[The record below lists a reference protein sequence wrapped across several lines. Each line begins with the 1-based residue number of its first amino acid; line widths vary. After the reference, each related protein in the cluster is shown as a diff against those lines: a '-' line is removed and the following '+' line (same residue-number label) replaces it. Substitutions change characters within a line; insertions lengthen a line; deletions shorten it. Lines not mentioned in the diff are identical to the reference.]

1 MILFYRIFTFFL
13 FPLFILITYLRR
25 FISKE
30 DKKRFI
36 EKISINETFFPRD
49 KKIFWIHA
57 ASVGETNSVIPV
69 IKELIKNNKKI
80 FILLTTTTLS
90 SSLLI
95 NKIKLNSDNFQH
107 RFFSLD
113 IQHLVKGFLNH
124 WKPELIIFIDSEVWP
139 NYLIEISKRKIPLV
153 LLNGRIS
160 MKTFKR
166 WKMIPSLSKKL
177 FNLYDL
183 CLPSSYESQENLK
196 SLGAKNIRFIGNLK
210 FCFTISKENRSNI
223 LDTYFK
229 NQKVWC
235 AASTHP
241 GEEEIILRTHNL
253 LKSKGLNIITILIPR
268 HISRAQSLL
277 KICKNFKLK
286 SKIIEKDIEISKEYE
301 ILIVNSI
308 GEMTKYFYS
317 CRSIFMG
324 KSFSKRLMK
333 VGGQNP
339 IEPAK
344 CGCKIYHGPHVSNF
358 AEIYSFLNEKKIAFK
373 VNDEMDLAQNILKD
387 FNNNNYKDNKNIEE
401 LDNYGHKILKQTTQE
416 ILNLKNDI

>member
-25 FISKE
+25 FNNKE
-30 DKKRFI
+30 DKKRFV
-36 EKISINETFFPRD
+36 EKISFNETFFPKD
-49 KKIFWIHA
+49 KKVFWIHA
-57 ASVGETNSVIPV
+57 ASVGETNSVIPL
-69 IKELIKNNKKI
+69 IKELIKSNKKI
-80 FILLTTTTLS
+80 FILLTSTTLS

-95 NKIKLNSDNFQH
+95 DKKKLNSNNFQH

-113 IQHLVKGFLNH
+113 IQHLVKRFLNH
-124 WKPELIIFIDSEVWP
+124 WKPELVIFIDSEVRP
-139 NYLIEISKRKIPLV
+139 NYLMEISKRKIPLV

-166 WKMIPSLSKKL
+166 WKMIPNLSKKL

-183 CLPSSYESQENLK
+183 CLPSSLESQENLK
-196 SLGAKNIRFIGNLK
+196 SLGAKNIKLIGNLK
-210 FCFTISKENRSNI
+210 FCFALSNENKFNTLES
-223 LDTYFK
+223 YFK

-241 GEEEIILRTHNL
+241 GEEEIILKTHNL

-268 HISRAQSLL
+268 HISRSQNIHE
-277 KICKNFKLK
+277 ICKNFKLK
-286 SKIIEKDIEISKEYE
+286 SKVIEKDSDISKEYE
-301 ILIVNSI
+301 VLIVNSI

-324 KSFSKRLMK
+324 KSFSKRLK
-333 VGGQNP
+333 EVGGQNP

-344 CGCKIYHGPHVSNF
+344 CGCKIYHGPYVSNF
-358 AEIYSFLNEKKIAFK
+358 SEIYSFLNDKKITYK
-373 VNDEMDLAQNILKD
+373 VSDEIDLAENIVKD
-387 FNNNNYKDNKNIEE
+387 FNINNYKNNKNIED
-401 LDNYGHKILKQTTQE
+401 LNNYGHKILKQTTQE

>member
-13 FPLFILITYLRR
+13 FPLLIVITYLRR
-25 FISKE
+25 FNNKE

-36 EKISINETFFPRD
+36 EKISVNETFFPKD
-49 KKIFWIHA
+49 KKVFWIHA
-57 ASVGETNSVIPV
+57 ASVGETNSVIPL
-69 IKELIKNNKKI
+69 IKELIKSNKKI
-80 FILLTTTTLS
+80 FILLTSTTLS

-95 NKIKLNSDNFQH
+95 EKKKINSSNFQH

-113 IQHLVKGFLNH
+113 IQHLVKKFLNH

-177 FNLYDL
+177 FNIYDL
-183 CLPSSYESQENLK
+183 CLPSSHESQENLK
-196 SLGAKNIRFIGNLK
+196 SLGAKNIKFIGNLK
-210 FCFTISKENRSNI
+210 FCFTMSNESKFNTLKSYYE
-223 LDTYFK
+223 
-229 NQKVWC
+229 NQKIWC

-241 GEEEIILRTHNL
+241 GEEEIILKTHNL
-253 LKSKGLNIITILIPR
+253 LKSKGLKIITILIPR
-268 HISRAQSLL
+268 HISRSQNIHE
-277 KICKNFKLK
+277 ICKNFKLK
-286 SKIIEKDIEISKEYE
+286 SKVIEKDNDISKEYE
-301 ILIVNSI
+301 VLIISSI

-324 KSFSKRLMK
+324 KSFSKRLIK

-344 CGCKIYHGPHVSNF
+344 CGCKIYHGPYVSNF
-358 AEIYSFLNEKKIAFK
+358 SEIYSFLNEKKIAYK
-373 VNDEMDLAQNILKD
+373 VSNEIDLAENILKD
-387 FNNNNYKDNKNIEE
+387 FNNNNYKNNKNIED
-401 LDNYGHKILKQTTQE
+401 LNNYGFRILKQTTQE
-416 ILNLKNDI
+416 ILNLKK